1 LFVEKQFGIRSQ
13 EAAWIFSGN
22 EISQIFFILVL
33 PFLPRIKKRTLW
45 TSVAMLFSA
54 LGKNYDLLNHGAP
67 LPTQD
72 QEENTLD
79 ICGHALLCTR

>member
-1 LFVEKQFGIRSQ
+1 MFTSLFNPEKQFGIRSQ

-45 TSVAMLFSA
+45 TSIAMIFSA
-54 LGKNYDLLNHGAP
+54 LGQYDDILSSLGQYDRSDLLSS
-67 LPTQD
+67 
-72 QEENTLD
+72 
-79 ICGHALLCTR
+79 RSV